1 MADLCEACVINLKA
15 GSRELRDL
23 ANRLTNTAS
32 VDRVQ
37 DGQARAQHHWTQQC
51 RDVIE
56 LNTIEEVN
64 SFKSL
69 GATVSKDGR
78 RPADIHTRITTTA
91 TTAMAKL
98 DRKWPVKAQAL
109 PLITSLQAPHSS
121 LKLSKLLQIS
131 YKEHKS
137 NSFVMSVV
145 VSLVGSQETLLT
157 SMNRFHGTMVR
168 PGGHVARLNTLY
180 ETLLQGSMGG
190 WPRMAEKELNV
201 HISMKHLLNTNVT
214 GGATWLLLRLVRSSQ
229 PPMMIMMINYLWSCP
244 PVSRC

>member
-69 GATVSKDGR
+69 GATLSKDGR
-78 RPADIHTRITTTA
+78 RPADIHTRITTA
-91 TTAMAKL
+91 TPAMAKL
-98 DRKWPVKAQAL
+98 NRICQVKAQAL
-109 PLITSLQAPHSS
+109 PPISS
-121 LKLSKLLQIS
+121 
-131 YKEHKS
+131 
-137 NSFVMSVV
+137 F
-145 VSLVGSQETLLT
+145 
-157 SMNRFHGTMVR
+157 
-168 PGGHVARLNTLY
+168 
-180 ETLLQGSMGG
+180 
-190 WPRMAEKELNV
+190 
-201 HISMKHLLNTNVT
+201 
-214 GGATWLLLRLVRSSQ
+214 
-229 PPMMIMMINYLWSCP
+229 
-244 PVSRC
+244 